1 MFIRFGV
8 FLVKF
13 SLICAVAETRAH
25 KDHVLFWR
33 CRERA
38 QGSCFVLA
46 PGRERF
52 VIMAY
57 AKNDLRSFLFQY
69 LRLHLLRGMCCYL
82 FGADGGPEAGVCVCF
97 LCLAINL
104 FWPMSLEVDLGCVFL
119 QEARLAWNEYHFR
132 VSTNIMFRSLTYTER
147 VSFPVGTN
155 IMFRSSRTIF
165 VPDKNCPGIFC
176 RPCWFLE

>member
-1 MFIRFGV
+1 MFCSGAWARTF
-8 FLVKF
+8 
-13 SLICAVAETRAH
+13 C
-25 KDHVLFWR
+25 DHGM
-33 CRERA
+33 C
-38 QGSCFVLA
+38 Q
-46 PGRERF
+46 ERF
-52 VIMAY
+52 TF
-57 AKNDLRSFLFQY
+57 FLFQY
-69 LRLHLLRGMCCYL
+69 LRLHLLCGMCCYL

-119 QEARLAWNEYHFR
+119 QKARLAWNEYHFL

-147 VSFPVGTN
+147 VSFLVGTN